1 MPASWAAHLSSHQP
15 YSQLE
20 EGTVRVTQRTRTLM
34 TTKLEE
40 AQRPPFRLGLVPEPH
55 SPAGHLPTDWRVAT
69 RLPAA
74 TPPPLATAAADI
86 ILAAMEEA
94 AIPAPVKPMAPST
107 TGTATTTRAAG
118 RQEI

>member
-1 MPASWAAHLSSHQP
+1 
-15 YSQLE
+15 
-20 EGTVRVTQRTRTLM
+20 M

-40 AQRPPFRLGLVPEPH
+40 AQRPSSCLNPELVCHTLPILLP
-55 SPAGHLPTDWRVAT
+55 GHLPTDWRVAT
-69 RLPAA
+69 RLPAATPPPLATAAAYIILAA

-107 TGTATTTRAAG
+107 TGTDPTARAVG
-118 RQEI
+118 RGEIWG

>member
-1 MPASWAAHLSSHQP
+1 MA
-15 YSQLE
+15 
-20 EGTVRVTQRTRTLM
+20 M
-34 TTKLEE
+34 KLEE
-40 AQRPPFRLGLVPEPH
+40 AQRPPSGLASCLNPELVCHTLPLLL
-55 SPAGHLPTDWRVAT
+55 PGHLPTDWRVAT

-107 TGTATTTRAAG
+107 TGTDPTARAVG
-118 RQEI
+118 RGEIWGWPHGTDYPVPP